1 MRFRKR
7 FYIHS
12 IQRKYALLTFLL
24 LASYTFVLAVALFL
38 PPILKLT
45 SGSSL
50 EDQAL
55 AASQFL
61 ALSDR
66 LWPAILISVP
76 VFMVVSVWVTHR
88 FAGPVYRLEQSLRQI
103 ADGNLGL
110 QVRFRAGDD
119 LQELAVLVNQIIHQQ
134 GEVLRTVHSVH
145 QRLLEIM
152 GQVRSKTVA
161 PEQLNQTLEQIQI
174 QIEQIESLLRQF
186 KLGRPAAAP
195 APSEEIPKKVS

>member
-38 PPILKLT
+38 PPILKLMG
-45 SGSSL
+45 GSSL
-50 EDQAL
+50 EEQAL

-76 VFMVVSVWVTHR
+76 IFMVVSLLVTHR

-110 QVRFRAGDD
+110 QVRFRTGDD
-119 LQELAVLVNQIIHQQ
+119 LQELAVLLNQIIHQQ
-134 GEVLRTVHSVH
+134 GEALRTVQSVH
-145 QRLLEIM
+145 QRLLEAM
-152 GQVRSKTVA
+152 GQVRSKAVA
-161 PEQLNQTLEQIQI
+161 PEQLNQTLEKIQI
-174 QIEQIESLLRQF
+174 QIEQIETLLRKF